1 MQNLPNSYN
10 FLTPQTIAKI
20 LKVSYP
26 TALAFVKYSG
36 IDYIKIGN
44 QYRVSEAKFNAYI
57 QKKGKQIVY
66 TN

>member
-1 MQNLPNSYN
+1 MQANPK
-10 FLTPQTIAKI
+10 FLTPNEIAEI
-20 LKVSYP
+20 LKISYP

-44 QYRVSEAKFNAYI
+44 QYRVSEEKFNAYI

>member
-1 MQNLPNSYN
+1 MSNNSSQS
-10 FLTPQTIAKI
+10 FLTPKTISKL

-26 TALAFVKYSG
+26 TALAFIKYSG

-44 QYRVSEAKFNAYI
+44 QYRVSEEKFNAYI